1 MIYIMDNFSLVN
13 KSIICIA
20 KRNSGKSEL
29 IKYLVKN
36 SIKNNE
42 FDKIFVFSTTNCVNE
57 FYNSFICDKCIFSKY
72 SEDWTNKLIDIMT
85 LKNKG
90 KTNQSHKPYN
100 ILILLDDM
108 ASDISMHQ
116 SESIKKL
123 YTRGRH
129 SFISIIVL
137 GQQLVHVSPI
147 MRNNS
152 DYILCGQ
159 LNASNIEQLCDSYRI
174 PLITKKEF
182 TALYKELTNNYKFM
196 AINNNTVKD
205 SDNINSFYGWI
216 KAEL

>member
-1 MIYIMDNFSLVN
+1 MDNFTLLN

-29 IKYLVKN
+29 IKFLVKK
-36 SIKNNE
+36 SIQNNE

-57 FYNSFICDKCIFSKY
+57 FYNSFICEKCILQNY
-72 SEDWTNKLIDIMT
+72 SEDWANKLIDIMT

-90 KTNQSHKPYN
+90 KTKQSQNPYN
-100 ILILLDDM
+100 ILIILDDL
-108 ASDISMHQ
+108 ASDMSMHL
-116 SESIKKL
+116 SGSIKKL
-123 YTRGRH
+123 CTRGRH

-159 LNASNIEQLCDSYRI
+159 LNASNIEQLCDSYRV
-174 PLITKKEF
+174 PLIDKHEF
-182 TALYKELTNNYKFM
+182 IQLYKKLTNNYKFM
-196 AINNNTVKD
+196 VINNNTVQD
-205 SDNINSFYGWI
+205 SENINSFYGWI
-216 KAEL
+216 KAEI

>member
-1 MIYIMDNFSLVN
+1 
-13 KSIICIA
+13 
-20 KRNSGKSEL
+20 
-29 IKYLVKN
+29 
-36 SIKNNE
+36 
-42 FDKIFVFSTTNCVNE
+42 
-57 FYNSFICDKCIFSKY
+57 
-72 SEDWTNKLIDIMT
+72 
-85 LKNKG
+85 
-90 KTNQSHKPYN
+90 
-100 ILILLDDM
+100 M
-108 ASDISMHQ
+108 ASDISMHH

-159 LNASNIEQLCDSYRI
+159 LNASNIEQLCDSYRV
-174 PLITKKEF
+174 PLINKKEF
-182 TALYKELTNNYKFM
+182 IQLYKELTNNYKFM
-196 AINNNTVKD
+196 VINNNTVED